1 MPKLGGLT
9 CDTRQRARTRAAPKS
24 AIPTQLINFPP
35 AQTRANKSNG
45 NPRSNEKGNA
55 DPASLCCPF
64 HKLFALAFGKG
75 KPREDRLFFTVFFA
89 QCFFSSF
96 GVAHSFFVTK
106 LLKFI
111 LSYKYPFVKREKYNA
126 GQILL
131 S

>member
-1 MPKLGGLT
+1 MPELGGLT
-9 CDTRQRARTRAAPKS
+9 CDTRQRARRRAPPKA
-24 AIPTQLINFPP
+24 AIPSQLINFPP

-96 GVAHSFFVTK
+96 GIAHSFFVTR
-106 LLKFI
+106 LLNFT
-111 LSYKYPFVKREKYNA
+111 LSYRRLFVKDKKYNA
-126 GQILL
+126 GQI
-131 S
+131 